1 MKKPADPKLIPMPHA
16 IDMFLSEG
24 LNGKVRQMCNIS
36 FTDQKCSNVKKFL
49 SLSKFSSCAYL
60 LIFGTQHLQ
69 FPRQKKTPQT
79 NTYQS
84 QRNETS
90 VNLPFIEL

>member
-36 FTDQKCSNVKKFL
+36 FTDQECSNVKRFS

-60 LIFGTQHLQ
+60 LIFGT
-69 FPRQKKTPQT
+69 
-79 NTYQS
+79 
-84 QRNETS
+84 
-90 VNLPFIEL
+90 